1 MNRLVQVQHYILF
14 SQILAEAC
22 GTEITERLMLPTV
35 LTMANDSVANVRF
48 NVAKTLTLVGPKLNT
63 TAMTSQVH
71 LVCLLR

>member
-1 MNRLVQVQHYILF
+1 M
-14 SQILAEAC
+14 AEAC

-63 TAMTSQVH
+63 TAMQSQVGNENTYSNANVIAAYKAA
-71 LVCLLR
+71 LWCS